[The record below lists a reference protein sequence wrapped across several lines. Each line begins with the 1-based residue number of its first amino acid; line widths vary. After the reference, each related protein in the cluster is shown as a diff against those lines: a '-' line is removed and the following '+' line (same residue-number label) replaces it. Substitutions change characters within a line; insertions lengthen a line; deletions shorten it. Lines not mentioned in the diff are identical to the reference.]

1 MEEAAP
7 GPSSAPDDVILPIKW
22 RAEAFEL
29 TLPGTATL
37 ADVKAAAAAR
47 TGIALPTLKLLGA
60 KTVAG
65 GAAGDGDVVG
75 ALALKPGTRLMLL
88 GTPAAASAALEAAA
102 KAAPV
107 PDPLTDDGGD
117 WVAPGASAAD
127 LDVRACPLAAGR
139 LAKRCAAFNLVLR
152 VPPRVGKK
160 MLVLDIDH
168 TLFDLGS
175 TAETAADLARPYLHS
190 MLAAAHPHYD
200 IVIWSA
206 NSMKWI
212 EVKMKELRLATHPD
226 FQLTAYM
233 DALAMVTVNTAKHG
247 VFNAKPLEV
256 LWSNLAGHFGGV
268 RHWGP
273 HNTIM
278 FDDLRRNYAFN
289 PESGLVIKPYRRS
302 ATNRATDD
310 ALLRLTTY
318 LLAIAELPTFDG
330 LDHGRWERWLRKR
343 GRE

>member
-107 PDPLTDDGGD
+107 PDPLPDDGGD

-175 TAETAADLARPYLHS
+175 TAETAALSAARS
-190 MLAAAHPHYD
+190 GAAAA
-200 IVIWSA
+200 SA
-206 NSMKWI
+206 AAA
-212 EVKMKELRLATHPD
+212 ATGGGK
-226 FQLTAYM
+226 AG
-233 DALAMVTVNTAKHG
+233 LAMIGCA
-247 VFNAKPLEV
+247 
-256 LWSNLAGHFGGV
+256 
-268 RHWGP
+268 
-273 HNTIM
+273 
-278 FDDLRRNYAFN
+278 
-289 PESGLVIKPYRRS
+289 
-302 ATNRATDD
+302 
-310 ALLRLTTY
+310 
-318 LLAIAELPTFDG
+318 
-330 LDHGRWERWLRKR
+330 
-343 GRE
+343 